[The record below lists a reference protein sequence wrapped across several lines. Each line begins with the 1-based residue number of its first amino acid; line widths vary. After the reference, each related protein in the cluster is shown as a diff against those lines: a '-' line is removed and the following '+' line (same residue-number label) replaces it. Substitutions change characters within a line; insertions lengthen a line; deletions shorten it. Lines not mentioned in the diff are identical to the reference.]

1 MSRKMFSSLRYI
13 FHIALVCFS
22 LGITAKDAGEVA
34 GHDDS
39 LDLLTPG
46 PATIHMFKKDD
57 FCNNSTLQKRT
68 SFETDRCHNIN
79 PRSIKEFTFIAPP
92 VCQNGK
98 VAVYTAFRES
108 NCWGDVWHSWEVTDL
123 HLDQCLR
130 TSANKDELRSFALV
144 CDGVRRSNSK
154 ARLIFALLLLFALS
168 LAVLGLMG
176 LCIRFG
182 LVLVS
187 KTRNSIRW
195 GFRTVVTISKV
206 SLSVYI
212 FLTKVE
218 LISVIGIHFIV
229 YQLG

>member
-1 MSRKMFSSLRYI
+1 MYSRLRST

-22 LGITAKDAGEVA
+22 LGITAKAAGEVA
-34 GHDDS
+34 DHDDS
-39 LDLLTPG
+39 LDLLKPG
-46 PATIHMFKKDD
+46 PATIHMFTKDD

-79 PRSIKEFTFIAPP
+79 PRSIKEFTFTAPP

-130 TSANKDELRSFALV
+130 TSADKDELRSFALV

-168 LAVLGLMG
+168 LAVLGLLG
-176 LCIRFG
+176 VCIHFG

-187 KTRNSIRW
+187 KTRGSLVW
-195 GFRTVVTISKV
+195 GLRNAITIAKV
-206 SLSVYI
+206 SLSLCRS
-212 FLTKVE
+212 LTEIE
-218 LISVIGIHFIV
+218 LTTIIGILFII

>member
-1 MSRKMFSSLRYI
+1 MYI
-13 FHIALVCFS
+13 SPRSILNIALVYFAF
-22 LGITAKDAGEVA
+22 GIAAKDAGEIA
-34 GHDDS
+34 DHDDS

-130 TSANKDELRSFALV
+130 TSADKDELRSFALV
-144 CDGVRRSNSK
+144 CDGVQRSNSK

-168 LAVLGLMG
+168 LAVLGLLG
-176 LCIRFG
+176 FCIRFG

-187 KTRNSIRW
+187 KTRSSLVW
-195 GFRTVVTISKV
+195 GLRNAITIAKV
-206 SLSVYI
+206 SLSIYRS
-212 FLTKVE
+212 LTETE
-218 LISVIGIHFIV
+218 LTTVIGILFIV